1 MQDFRKIIDEFIEI
15 AGRIVNDV
23 KHEKARAIAAQ
34 NQLKSMA
41 EQRDIQ
47 QQDIQVKK
55 NRCTLFGCRA
65 TKERYT

>member
-1 MQDFRKIIDEFIEI
+1 MYLPNVLPFFKELQDFRKIIDEFIEI

-47 QQDIQVKK
+47 QQDIQV
-55 NRCTLFGCRA
+55 NRFLLG
-65 TKERYT
+65 

>member
-1 MQDFRKIIDEFIEI
+1 M
-15 AGRIVNDV
+15 NDV

-47 QQDIQVKK
+47 QQDIQVI
-55 NRCTLFGCRA
+55 A
-65 TKERYT
+65 RYMLLS